1 MDKIRQDLK
10 GREPHTLYWE
20 VEPGITA
27 DPFAHA
33 DDFAGVQPS
42 PAQGPLQ
49 WDIGEEI
56 PVGDDP
62 AAANRLIMEALEG
75 GAEALHLNVDRLLDA
90 EALDLLLKGVYLD
103 YIRLHIVGAG
113 VGHGPAA
120 WGAALADLARM
131 RDLSPEALRGG
142 IAWDPAAAAH
152 PDWVYAADY
161 LAFMRETLPR
171 CYAFGLRESSEG
183 LYAERAAA
191 LLARAHALATHLEER
206 GASAEAAIERLCLAP
221 LVGSAYFAE
230 IGRLRAL
237 RLLWSHWRKYMGMSE
252 GAPLMSAYFAPQAY
266 GDEPFQNLIKTAI
279 IAMSAV
285 LGGVDGLCARPYDE
299 GLSSGYPPAL
309 GRRLARNAQH
319 LLRMESGF
327 ENLEDPVRGA
337 YFLEKL
343 TCQFAEKIW
352 TTFQQQL

>member
-1 MDKIRQDLK
+1 M
-10 GREPHTLYWE
+10 
-20 VEPGITA
+20 
-27 DPFAHA
+27 
-33 DDFAGVQPS
+33 
-42 PAQGPLQ
+42 
-49 WDIGEEI
+49 
-56 PVGDDP
+56 
-62 AAANRLIMEALEG
+62 EG

-142 IAWDPAAAAH
+142 IAWDPAAVR
-152 PDWVYAADY
+152 PDWAYAADY
-161 LAFMRETLPR
+161 LAFMGETLPG

-183 LYAERAAA
+183 LYAGRAAA

-206 GASAEAAIERLCLAP
+206 GASAEAAIERLCLTP

-252 GAPLMSAYFAPQAY
+252 GAPLMCAYFAPQAY

-279 IAMSAV
+279 IAMSAFWAASMACVRAHTTKGCRAATRLRWAGVWRETRSTCFAWSRV
-285 LGGVDGLCARPYDE
+285 L
-299 GLSSGYPPAL
+299 
-309 GRRLARNAQH
+309 
-319 LLRMESGF
+319 
-327 ENLEDPVRGA
+327 
-337 YFLEKL
+337 
-343 TCQFAEKIW
+343 KIW
-352 TTFQQQL
+352 KTPCAALIFLKS